1 MDFAPLRLPLER
13 RIQESVSRRIFFPE
27 FEFEIDKLIK
37 GTLKLKASGRETNIP
52 TWIVKQTLAVLVN
65 NFLIF
70 GGAATV
76 AITVL
81 VYLTFFTSY
90 WWVAALYAAW
100 YLYDLN
106 SDENGGW
113 DYRRVECTV
122 RRIRYEYRVSQQLVD
137 WVDLNHA

>member
-1 MDFAPLRLPLER
+1 M
-13 RIQESVSRRIFFPE
+13 
-27 FEFEIDKLIK
+27 
-37 GTLKLKASGRETNIP
+37 KASGRETNIP

-76 AITVL
+76 ALIVL
-81 VYLTFFTSY
+81 VYLSIFTSY

-106 SDENGGW
+106 SDEDGGW